1 MIKQIAVPLTK
12 DEVMMIK
19 SKGSVASPQRTP
31 AGAFVA
37 FTIDAITYFGLKV
50 DYTPQGGATEH
61 LVAVLYP
68 LDANTKHQPSLIRE
82 SVLSDTPLYTIPDAS
97 IVLPT
102 APHEL
107 RVGLGEFISEA
118 GTLFLDESQHLLLVV
133 RNLDRKVP
141 VEVESGKLWI
151 DSPRPSVT
159 FTKWSVVV
167 PGLEK
172 PEVLFTMLSSRTK

>member
-1 MIKQIAVPLTK
+1 
-12 DEVMMIK
+12 
-19 SKGSVASPQRTP
+19 
-31 AGAFVA
+31 
-37 FTIDAITYFGLKV
+37 
-50 DYTPQGGATEH
+50 
-61 LVAVLYP
+61 
-68 LDANTKHQPSLIRE
+68 LD
-82 SVLSDTPLYTIPDAS
+82 
-97 IVLPT
+97 
-102 APHEL
+102 
-107 RVGLGEFISEA
+107 EFISEA

-172 PEVLFTMLSSRTK
+172 PEVLFTMLSSRTKRASTQSD